1 MEPVDNAG
9 RIYEQ
14 LRRGEEPP
22 GWETLTG
29 RQAYVLT
36 QRVVAGRT
44 MADIGEEMGVS
55 RERVRQHEAQAL
67 LKLAAWQS

>member
-14 LRRGEEPP
+14 LRRGDQPR
-22 GWETLTG
+22 GWHTLTEK
-29 RQAYVLT
+29 QAHVLE
-36 QRVVAGRT
+36 QRAIAGRT